1 MRFVFKINENQG
13 DVSRISALWNGK
25 SINDKSGKADGAS
38 LYIWNYSNAGYK
50 LLEASADTESEIIV
64 SHFGGRGG
72 VGEGSITMWMY
83 GDVLPLLVLRLQFCM
98 ESLEMA
104 PYFEVLVWIWDGQG
118 LFSGI
123 PIAMNCTIFGR
134 RLPEAPE

>member
-1 MRFVFKINENQG
+1 MAEGRKLCIQNPSKEAEALRFIQRV
-13 DVSRISALWNGK
+13 
-25 SINDKSGKADGAS
+25 
-38 LYIWNYSNAGYK
+38 
-50 LLEASADTESEIIV
+50 
-64 SHFGGRGG
+64 
-72 VGEGSITMWMY
+72 SITMWMY

-123 PIAMNCTIFGR
+123 PIAMNSLI
-134 RLPEAPE
+134 LDIK